1 MRIPAV
7 LSPLMLALALTA
19 APPAALATTYT
30 DAAQFIAATGLTT
43 FESFEQ
49 LAPRNRSAD
58 PVVVPAFTLTSNAAP
73 IGVQNGPSSPE
84 DGFGAF
90 ATDGAQYLLVYLPAQ
105 APGTLSFNLNA
116 PATAFGFYVTD
127 LGEADGVLT
136 LSTNVGEAAAGLT
149 LAEFPPVLAGGGQLF
164 FGYTQ
169 STPFTQVLLGNTLI
183 DEAYGLDQVYVQT
196 VPLPSAAWLFLSG
209 LLALGGRRRRSD

>member
-7 LSPLMLALALTA
+7 LSPLMLALALTIL
-19 APPAALATTYT
+19 PSAALATTYT

-49 LAPRNRSAD
+49 LAPRNRTAD
-58 PVVVPAFTLTSNAAP
+58 AVVVPAFTLTSAPAP

-84 DGFGAF
+84 DGYGAF
-90 ATDGAQYLLVYLPAQ
+90 ATDGSQYLLVYLPSQ

-116 PATAFGFYVTD
+116 PATAFGFYVAD
-127 LGEADGVLT
+127 LGETSGVFT
-136 LSTNVGEAAAGLT
+136 LSANVGEAAAGLT
-149 LAEFPPVLAGGGQLF
+149 LATFPPTLAGGGQLF

-169 STPFTQVLLGNTLI
+169 
-183 DEAYGLDQVYVQT
+183 
-196 VPLPSAAWLFLSG
+196 AWLFLSG
-209 LLALGGRRRRSD
+209 LLAMGSRRRRRD